1 MLPVRPPRVSDANPL
16 PDSAAFTVAAL
27 RYSFGLRL
35 VKEAR
40 PAYRPDAISVRRSS
54 WVMPSQ
60 CFTAST
66 LCWTSTL
73 LCTAG
78 PGTFTHWIACMPR
91 TPKKDRN
98 LRSFCDLIF

>member
-54 WVMPSQ
+54 WVMP
-60 CFTAST
+60 F
-66 LCWTSTL
+66 TL
-73 LCTAG
+73 LSANASQHPPCVGLRPCSVQLVQGLTPIG
-78 PGTFTHWIACMPR
+78 LRACR
-91 TPKKDRN
+91 AH
-98 LRSFCDLIF
+98 